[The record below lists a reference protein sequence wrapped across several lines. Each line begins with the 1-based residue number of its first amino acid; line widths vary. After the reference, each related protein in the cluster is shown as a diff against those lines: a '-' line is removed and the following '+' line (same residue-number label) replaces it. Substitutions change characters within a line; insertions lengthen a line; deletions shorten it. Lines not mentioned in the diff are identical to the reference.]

1 MSEINKHQTAE
12 EYTDNLIDFN
22 QKAVLTLLPSW
33 CSNIADNLEIARQL
47 PNLPERPFKGHDR
60 CVVVGGAP
68 ELTDEEILK
77 LRHARVDTIVTNK
90 NLVRFVRLGVLPT
103 YVCLLDANA
112 VSQPQFQILNEME
125 NPGRLRFFASMTCY
139 PGTLQRMFEKSTV
152 YGFNPEV
159 YLGGVLP
166 LSKTWEWMNDKK
178 EMSHGGNVGCLA
190 FDLAKRVG
198 YKDIGLLGFS
208 FCEVIPTEVAKTI
221 RPEELY
227 EGWPTELLE
236 YPDIGMTAA
245 LPVHF
250 KAYLMYL
257 LNSVQEVGA
266 GVTVTNLTKSPL
278 LTHSPVLEQKS
289 LDDFLRWDE

>member
-1 MSEINKHQTAE
+1 MSELNKHQTPE
-12 EYTDNLIDFN
+12 EYTENLIDFN
-22 QKAVLTLLPSW
+22 QKAVLTLLPGW

-47 PNLPERPFKGHDR
+47 PNLPEQPFKRYDK

-68 ELTDEEILK
+68 ELTDMDIIRLK
-77 LRHARVDTIVTNK
+77 HAKTDIIITNK
-90 NLVRFVRLGVLPT
+90 NLRRFIKLGVYPT

-112 VSQPQFQILNEME
+112 ISQPQFEILYDME
-125 NPGRLRFFASMTCY
+125 HPELLRFFASMTCF
-139 PGTLQRMFEKSTV
+139 PGTLHRMFDKSLV

-159 YLGGVLP
+159 YLGGLMS

-178 EMSHGGNVGCLA
+178 EMTHGGNVGCLA
-190 FDLAKRVG
+190 FDLAKKVG

-208 FCEVIPTEVAKTI
+208 FCEVIPTEMAKTI

-257 LNSVQEVGA
+257 LNSVQEVGE

-289 LDDFLRWDE
+289 LEEFLKVN